1 MGIGVTF
8 EEAFQKALRM
18 VNSDWNGFCY
28 GQEEVS
34 DEVSYREQLVSCRTS
49 VGMD

>member
-18 VNSDWNGFCY
+18 VDSNWNGFCY
-28 GQEEVS
+28 GQEDVSKEVNII
-34 DEVSYREQLVSCRTS
+34 
-49 VGMD
+49 